1 MKSISAVIVFF
12 LLSTSAAWVHSDG
25 TYPRGIKSDGTVGN
39 AGKLDLPGPNYE
51 IKAEYGRQSGAN
63 LFHSFEQFNLH
74 SDESATFKGPDSVQ
88 NIISRVTGG
97 NASWIDGK
105 IRSEIPGAD
114 LYLLNSA
121 GVMFGANAALDIRGS
136 FHVSTADFLRLG
148 KNERFYAMPHESD
161 VLSAASPAAFG
172 FLDGDAGKISFE
184 GQGELTSEVWGENYD
199 NWYDWWT
206 DHADSFFPGLS
217 VPKGESISVTGGD
230 IRLKGTYFIN
240 AEEGKTPYPVIIGAN
255 LIAPQGQIFMTSLQS
270 AGEVQIS
277 DSGIAT
283 SLRPSGN
290 ITLSDG
296 AKITVNDVGDPETLG
311 GSGSVFIRG
320 GMFVMENYSRIV
332 SEAYN
337 GDGKV
342 IDIEADKIILQNKAL
357 IGVNTRG
364 SGKGTDISIMA
375 SQDINIIGTSSIE
388 NGSFRSG
395 NGGTLSLKAQRVSII
410 DASNIGGDSYLSGK
424 GGDIRMD
431 ADESVTISDKTK
443 IATSSTEWST
453 AQGGDISI
461 DTPVLAVENKA
472 SISSNSK
479 GKGKG
484 GNIVI
489 NADNIQISEGGGI
502 YALTEK
508 SGLGGNLIIS
518 GSDPARDDDFAD
530 SLRLYGSNT
539 AIHAGTGGTGNAGNI
554 SITVK
559 ELSLSDKASVTTS
572 ASDTGNAGEIKL
584 NVGNLRL
591 DQSTSVASASKYP
604 DSKVYT
610 APDIATAMDMIPSTK
625 EGDMI
630 IVQDVGDG
638 TSALAIRAGFASW
651 IPISGNISTVDTLAE
666 LSALPDPTRPTEG
679 EGNTVIVKDGGNGNP
694 AAYIYDGNLM
704 WIKIKNCYTVDNI
717 AQREGF
723 IAMPG
728 DVVQLAENPVQR
740 FTYTGEEWITY
751 KKVYS
756 VSDIADRD
764 AFSVQKG
771 DVVKVADIGKSFL
784 FDGEQW
790 IDFYMTGNAGTLMI
804 NADESVTMKDDSTLS
819 TASAGGIRGGLITL
833 NSSSLQLEDRA
844 TVTSGSEAVGDA
856 GTIALNA
863 ENVRLSDDSSVTTTT
878 AGQGKGGDIAV
889 EAGNLDID
897 KTARIS
903 SESLAESE
911 GGDAGTI
918 AVKVRKDVRLS
929 DSGSLTTEAKDAG
942 GGHITLDIRGMLYLD
957 SGQIT
962 TSVRGGDGNGGNISI
977 GNPQFVTLNH
987 GRIKADAYEGRGGN
1001 IHIVTDQ
1008 FISSSDSS
1016 VTASSQLG
1024 IDGSIEIE
1032 APDED
1037 VSEGLTLLPENF
1049 MDVSHWLGTPCA
1061 ARSAENMSRF
1071 TAVGRDAVP
1080 APFDDWLAI
1089 PPIW

>member
-1 MKSISAVIVFF
+1 MKSISAAIVFF
-12 LLSTSAAWVHSDG
+12 LLSTAAWVHAGG
-25 TYPRGIKSDGTVGN
+25 THPRGIKLDGTVGN
-39 AGKLDLPGPNYE
+39 TGKLDLSGPDYE
-51 IKAEYGRQSGAN
+51 IKAEYGRQAGAN
-63 LFHSFEQFNLH
+63 LFHSFEQFNLY
-74 SDESATFKGPDSVQ
+74 SDERAAFKGPDSVQ
-88 NIISRVTGG
+88 NIIARVTGG

-114 LYLLNSA
+114 LYLLNPA
-121 GVMFGANAALDIRGS
+121 GIMFGANAALDIRGS
-136 FHVSTADFLRLG
+136 FHISTADFLRLG
-148 KNERFYAMPHESD
+148 ENERFYAIPNENDM
-161 VLSAASPAAFG
+161 LSAAPPTAFG

-184 GQGELTSEVWGENYD
+184 GQGELTSEIWGEKYD
-199 NWYDWWT
+199 NWYGWWT

-217 VPKGESISVTGGD
+217 VPKGETISVIGGD

-240 AEEGKTPYPVIIGAN
+240 AEEGPILIGAN
-255 LIAPQGQIFMTSLQS
+255 LSAPQGQVFMASLQS

-296 AKITVNDVGDPETLG
+296 AKITVNDMGDPETLG
-311 GSGSVFIRG
+311 GSGSVFIRS
-320 GMFVMENYSRIV
+320 GMFVMENYARIE

-342 IDIEADKIILQNKAL
+342 IDIDADKITLQNKAL
-357 IGVNTRG
+357 IGVNARKNG
-364 SGKGTDISIMA
+364 DGTNIKLTA
-375 SQDINIIGTSSIE
+375 SEEITITGLSLIE
-388 NGSFRSG
+388 NGSYRSG
-395 NGGTLSLKAQRVSII
+395 NGGTVSIKAQRVSIS
-410 DASNIGGDSYLSGK
+410 DSSNIGGDSYLSGK
-424 GGDIRMD
+424 GGDIEIE
-431 ADESVTISDKTK
+431 ASESLRISDEAW

-453 AQGGDISI
+453 AKGGDIRI
-461 DTPVLAVENKA
+461 DTPVLNLENKA
-472 SISSNSK
+472 SIASSSE

-484 GNIVI
+484 GNIVV
-489 NADNIQISEGGGI
+489 NADEIKISEGGVI
-502 YALTEK
+502 YARTEK
-508 SGLGGNLIIS
+508 SGLGGNITLS
-518 GSDPARDDDFAD
+518 GSDPARNDDLAE
-530 SLRLYGSNT
+530 SVKLSGST
-539 AIHAGTGGTGNAGNI
+539 SAVHAGTGGTGNAGAI
-554 SITVK
+554 SIAAK

-591 DQSTSVASASKYP
+591 DQSASVASASTYP
-604 DSKVYT
+604 DSKIYT
-610 APDIATAMDMIPSTK
+610 APDIPAAMNMIPSTK

-638 TSALAIRAGFASW
+638 TSALAVRAGFASW

-666 LSALPDPTRPTEG
+666 LSALPDSTRPSDG

-694 AAYIYDGNLM
+694 AAYVYDGHLM
-704 WIKIKNCYTVDNI
+704 WIKIKNCYTVDTV

-728 DVVQLAENPVQR
+728 DVVQIAGSEGNPVQR
-740 FTYTGEEWITY
+740 FTYTGKEWITY

-756 VSDIADRD
+756 APDIEARD
-764 AFSVQKG
+764 ALTVQKG
-771 DVVKVADIGKSFL
+771 DVVKMADTGKSFL
-784 FDGEQW
+784 FDGEKW
-790 IDFYMTGNAGTLMI
+790 IIFYMTGNAGTLTVT
-804 NADESVTMKDDSTLS
+804 ADETVTLKDDSTLS
-819 TASAGGIRGGLITL
+819 TASAGGIRGGIISL
-833 NSSSLQLEDRA
+833 NASSLQANDRA
-844 TVTSGSEAVGDA
+844 TITSGSEAVGDA

-863 ENVRLSDDSSVTTTT
+863 GNIRLSDDSAVTTMTT
-878 AGQGKGGDIAV
+878 GQGKGGDITV
-889 EAGNLDID
+889 EAGTLDLD

-903 SESLAESE
+903 SESLAESD

-918 AVKVRKDVRLS
+918 AVKAEKNIRLF
-929 DSGSLTTEAKDAG
+929 DSGALTTEAKDAG
-942 GGHITLDIRGMLYLD
+942 GGHITLNTQGLLYLN
-957 SGQIT
+957 SGEIT
-962 TSVRGGDGNGGNISI
+962 TSVRGGDGNGGNITI

-987 GRIKADAYEGRGGN
+987 GNIKADAYEGRGGN

-1032 APDED
+1032 SPDED
-1037 VSEGLTLLPENF
+1037 ISEGLTLLPDNF
-1049 MDVSHWLGTPCA
+1049 MDVSRWLRTPCS